1 LAYHLADKLKAKNI
15 TVDPILVHRAAYL
28 HDIDKMITDKPAA
41 LSAGILREWGQPEIA
56 RLVEAHALERI
67 LDSPEILMDWG
78 AKLVKRYDGENY
90 LSIEDRCQLLMDRH
104 PCAAEKIRLALPKIK
119 RVEAEIEKIAG
130 KLPDNN

>member
-1 LAYHLADKLKAKNI
+1 MVTYRLGSCGSGD
-15 TVDPILVHRAAYL
+15 
-28 HDIDKMITDKPAA
+28 
-41 LSAGILREWGQPEIA
+41 SPEIA

-78 AKLVKRYDGENY
+78 AKLVYYADKRYDGENY
-90 LSIEDRCQLLMDRH
+90 LSVEDRCQLLMDRH

-119 RVEAEIEKIAG
+119 QVEAEIEKIAG